1 MALGAALAVGGMLAA
16 LSLLRYDAY
25 NVGMLDLGNMAQAIW
40 SAGHGR
46 PLEFTFKEGNL
57 SRLAL
62 HVEAIYFLIAPLYR
76 LWPDPRLLLMIQ
88 VALFTLGAL
97 PVYRLALRH
106 IGSRGAARALM
117 LSYLLYPVAQTAVLF
132 DFHGDTLAM
141 PLLLLAVEALD
152 RRAWRPYALW
162 LTLALSCK
170 LYVGIAVAALGALIG
185 WRGQRRVGGVTALV
199 GLTWTAV
206 AFLVVRPLFASPQ
219 MGSTPATGL
228 GYLAFYFGALGR
240 SLPFTVGERLL
251 NAVVVFGP
259 ALVLGRFAPSWF
271 LPAITVVL
279 PVLLSTGPG
288 PVYDYRY
295 HHYALA
301 VPFLVAA
308 LVYGA
313 VALRRSPALRP
324 SDRRGGSPPWR
335 GRVFLTLAVVAI
347 FNAGLVDTP
356 LSPLFW
362 VGMPGRGLDPW
373 AYGRTSR
380 DALKDRWVPA
390 HVPPD
395 LPLAVST
402 FLAPRLV
409 NRPTLY
415 LVRYR
420 DEPPDPASL
429 RLARRLDEVAYAL
442 PDALFDYAVPVK
454 GAYIAG
460 GVTYDLPAITLLLR
474 DPAFG
479 LVAARDGLLL
489 FQRHPPA
496 GRRLEQRVELIATDP
511 SHLQA
516 RFGEAVGLVEAKV
529 EPLGGRRFR
538 LRYDWVAL
546 GSLADRPPL
555 LAVSRLEGVDGAR
568 IVHLPTLA
576 LHPTTAWQPG
586 QGVRETFEVRLPDE
600 VAPGRYPLLVG
611 WYDSSSPFAA
621 FTDARSRVGDEVVVG
636 TISVDGNEP

>member
-1 MALGAALAVGGMLAA
+1 MALVVGGMLTT
-16 LSLLRYDAY
+16 LSLMRYGAY
-25 NVGMLDLGNMAQAIW
+25 NVGMFDLGNMAQAIW

-46 PLEFTFKEGNL
+46 PLEFTFTEGNL

-62 HVEAIYFLIAPLYR
+62 HVEVIYFLLALPYR
-76 LWPDPRLLLMIQ
+76 LWPDPRLLLVVQ
-88 VALFTLGAL
+88 AALFTLGAL
-97 PVYRLALRH
+97 PVYRLVLRH
-106 IGSRGAARALM
+106 TGSRNAARALM

-141 PLLLLAVEALD
+141 PLLLLTIEALD

-162 LTLALSCK
+162 LALALSCK
-170 LYVGIAVAALGALIG
+170 LYVGIVVTTLGVVIG
-185 WRGQRRVGGVTALV
+185 WRGERRMGRITILAGLAWTGMAL
-199 GLTWTAV
+199 
-206 AFLVVRPLFASPQ
+206 LVVQPLFAPAQMPPPSP
-219 MGSTPATGL
+219 TGL
-228 GYLAFYFGALGR
+228 DYLLTFYFGALNR
-240 SLPFTVGERLL
+240 LVPATVGDRLL
-251 NAVVVFGP
+251 NGIVVFGP
-259 ALVLGRFAPSWF
+259 ALLLGRHAPSWF
-271 LPAITVVL
+271 LPAAIIAL

-308 LVYGA
+308 IVYGA
-313 VALRRSPALRP
+313 AALVRGPALQA
-324 SDRRGGSPPWR
+324 SDRRRTRPPWR
-335 GRVFLTLAVVAI
+335 GQVFLTLAIVAL

-362 VGMPGRGLDPW
+362 TGVPGRGLDPW

-380 DALKDRWVPA
+380 DALKDRWLPA
-390 HVPPD
+390 QVPPD

-402 FLAPRLV
+402 FLAPRLT

-415 LVRYR
+415 LVRYG
-420 DEPPDPASL
+420 DEPPSPASL

-460 GVTYDLPAITLLLR
+460 GVMYDVPAITLLLR

-496 GRRLEQRVELIATDP
+496 GRALGQQVEWFAADP
-511 SHLQA
+511 SPLQA
-516 RFGEAVGLVEAKV
+516 RFGEAIGLVGAEV

-538 LRYDWVAL
+538 LRYDWIAL

-555 LAVSRLEGVDGAR
+555 LAVSRLGGVDDAR

-576 LHPTTAWQPG
+576 LYPTTAWQPG
-586 QGVRETFEVRLPDE
+586 QGVRERFEVLLPDE

-611 WYDSSSPFAA
+611 WYDSGSPFAA

-636 TISVDGNEP
+636 MITVDGKDR